1 MPCHLSHPAG
11 ASRIQ
16 TSHHHHLDGS
26 ALPRGALPCNPC
38 GGCGAT
44 LIHRTGSIL
53 VFHPTAYCA
62 TTQNAPVLLLSRRKP
77 LLTSGDLTFNEASGQ
92 SESLTVPVHDPAHL
106 HTGVC
111 FATHTRT
118 LLLPSVLTCWL
129 QGAGS
134 HPWLHHTRLHAIWLS
149 PNALGRGKVT
159 TPVRLQAIPPYL
171 A

>member
-1 MPCHLSHPAG
+1 MPHHLSHPAG

-26 ALPRGALPCNPC
+26 ALPRGALPCTLAE
-38 GGCGAT
+38 GAVLRSCTEQARSSCSTPPRIARRRRMHLSCCFHGANRYSPVATSRSMRPRASPSPLRFPSTIPLTCIRAFALRLT
-44 LIHRTGSIL
+44 L
-53 VFHPTAYCA
+53 
-62 TTQNAPVLLLSRRKP
+62 
-77 LLTSGDLTFNEASGQ
+77 
-92 SESLTVPVHDPAHL
+92 VHCSCRP
-106 HTGVC
+106 
-111 FATHTRT
+111 
-118 LLLPSVLTCWL
+118 VLTCWL